1 MTIVVAGGIFNA
13 VAFAGAGFLFS
24 KLNKEGYKDEMKRHN
39 EAMEK
44 LTKAKE
50 EWYEREVARK
60 DRMAQLRLELDDAN
74 KDFEETNRA
83 LKTLEQAIKV
93 DREPTIHN
101 FYQPSDEMKK
111 YQDLTMG
118 IAGITSGIIGA
129 VVLKK
134 YEM

>member
-1 MTIVVAGGIFNA
+1 MSVVAGGIFNA

-24 KLNKEGYKDEMKRHN
+24 KLNKEGYKEEMKRHN

-50 EWYEREVARK
+50 AWYEREVARK
-60 DRMAQLRLELDDAN
+60 DGMAQLRLELDDAN
-74 KDFEETNRA
+74 KDFDETNHA
-83 LKTLEQAIKV
+83 LKTLEQAAKV

-111 YQDLTMG
+111 YQDLTIG
-118 IAGITSGIIGA
+118 VAGITSGIVGTII
-129 VVLKK
+129 LKK
-134 YEM
+134 YGL

>member
-1 MTIVVAGGIFNA
+1 MNVAAGGIFNA

-24 KLNKEGYKDEMKRHN
+24 KLNKEGYEDEMRRHN

-50 EWYEREVARK
+50 EWYEREVERK
-60 DRMAQLRLELDDAN
+60 NRMAQLRLKLDDAN
-74 KDFEETNRA
+74 KDFAETNRA
-83 LKTLEQAIKV
+83 FKTLEQATKV

-111 YQDLTMG
+111 YQDMTMG
-118 IAGITSGIIGA
+118 IVGLASGIVGTVI
-129 VVLKK
+129 LKK
-134 YEM
+134 YGL

>member
-1 MTIVVAGGIFNA
+1 MSVVAGGIFNA
-13 VAFAGAGFLFS
+13 LAFAGAGFLFS
-24 KLNKEGYKDEMKRHN
+24 KLNKEGYKDEMRRHN

-50 EWYEREVARK
+50 AWYEREVARK

-74 KDFEETNRA
+74 KDFDETNRA
-83 LKTLEQAIKV
+83 LKMLEQATKV

-111 YQDLTMG
+111 YQDLTIG
-118 IAGITSGIIGA
+118 VAGVTSGIVGG

-134 YEM
+134 YGL